1 VLGLA
6 IDVQETN
13 DKCKHAVQSKDE
25 QLATKDKEITRTAAR
40 INEQDL
46 EIQSLKKQ
54 ISTLDEENHKKD
66 LEIRALNGQLT
77 GNSDEIQELKKRL
90 TKYVAEIEELKRQIA
105 TSDEENHKK
114 DLEIRALKGQLIG
127 NSNEIQELKKRL
139 AKYVAEI
146 EELKALHD
154 GLHSSKAVNSD
165 LMEALRQ
172 RASGL
177 APPYICP
184 VCFYPRLCCPAVTG
198 ILYTTYTRVASK
210 HTKSVPLAA
219 SLIHKMMT
227 SNPAALA

>member
-1 VLGLA
+1 M
-6 IDVQETN
+6 DVQETN
-13 DKCKHAVQSKDE
+13 DKSKRAVQSKDE
-25 QLATKDKEITRTAAR
+25 QLAAKDKEITRTAAR

-46 EIQSLKKQ
+46 EIQSLKRQ
-54 ISTLDEENHKKD
+54 IATLDEENHKKD

-77 GNSDEIQELKKRL
+77 GNSD
-90 TKYVAEIEELKRQIA
+90 
-105 TSDEENHKK
+105 
-114 DLEIRALKGQLIG
+114 
-127 NSNEIQELKKRL
+127 EIQELKKRL

>member
-13 DKCKHAVQSKDE
+13 DKCKRAVQSKDE

-127 NSNEIQELKKRL
+127 NSNEIQELK
-139 AKYVAEI
+139 
-146 EELKALHD
+146 ALHD

>member
-1 VLGLA
+1 MLGLA

-13 DKCKHAVQSKDE
+13 DKCNLKIVRAVVRAVQSKDE
-25 QLATKDKEITRTAAR
+25 QLAAKDKEITRTAAR

-46 EIQSLKKQ
+46 EIQSLKRQ
-54 ISTLDEENHKKD
+54 IATLDEENHKKD
-66 LEIRALNGQLT
+66 LEIRSLNGQLT
-77 GNSDEIQELKKRL
+77 GNSD
-90 TKYVAEIEELKRQIA
+90 
-105 TSDEENHKK
+105 
-114 DLEIRALKGQLIG
+114 
-127 NSNEIQELKKRL
+127 EIQELKKRL

-154 GLHSSKAVNSD
+154 GLYASKACDSD
-165 LMEALRQ
+165 SMEALRQ